1 MKDTI
6 SVHIADTLIK
16 TYYTGNTFQFI
27 KKSTIKRVKVT
38 QVLCSAALRT
48 LNTLLSHNVAAGM
61 SPKTWKNMF
70 ALPVPSSQS
79 QWGWF
84 FFQCCQMFSCCFWI
98 IPVSVFLPVF
108 SDVFCVFVHTL
119 FFRSAELETTRPQ
132 WLLQTGLH
140 PEDTC
145 WQIFGTK
152 LTDYQFER

>member
-6 SVHIADTLIK
+6 RVHIADTLIK

-79 QWGWF
+79 QWGCF
-84 FFQCCQMFSCCFWI
+84 FFLSVAKCSHVVFGLFQFLCSSLFFLTSF
-98 IPVSVFLPVF
+98 VFLFTPCSSVQQSWRQQGHNGCF
-108 SDVFCVFVHTL
+108 KQDSTL
-119 FFRSAELETTRPQ
+119 KTHAGKYLGQ
-132 WLLQTGLH
+132 N
-140 PEDTC
+140 
-145 WQIFGTK
+145 
-152 LTDYQFER
+152 